1 MQKSAYEEYM
11 KNVLGYNTVS
21 TYNRSNEYY
30 DVNDLNYELAEINLE
45 DMYPEI
51 YKTVYPMVQK
61 AYNTNTRDLTEDLI
75 EELTQDIYNN
85 IKVDWIIENREEAK
99 EDRQRRPNNFLRDLI
114 KILLLRQFFG
124 YASRPPYP
132 PRPGHRPP
140 MRPGFPPN
148 QGGNRPQYLGGNFI
162 L

>member
-21 TYNRSNEYY
+21 NYNRSNEYY
-30 DVNDLNYELAEINLE
+30 DVNNLDYELAEINLE

-51 YKTVYPMVQK
+51 YRTVYPMVQK
-61 AYNTNTRDLTEDLI
+61 AYNTNTRDFTEELI

-85 IKVDWIIENREEAK
+85 IKIDGISENREE

-124 YASRPPYP
+124 YGSRPPYP

-140 MRPGFPPN
+140 MGPGLPPN
-148 QGGNRPQYLGGNFI
+148 QGGNRPPYLGGNFI